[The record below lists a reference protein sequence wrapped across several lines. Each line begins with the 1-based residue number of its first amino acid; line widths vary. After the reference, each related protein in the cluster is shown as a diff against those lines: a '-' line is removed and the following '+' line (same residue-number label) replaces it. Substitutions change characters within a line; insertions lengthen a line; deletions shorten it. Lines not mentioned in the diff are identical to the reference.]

1 MLGCCQNNANWCPL
15 TLTRRASGRTELA
28 LVGDSG
34 MQAAMALHGFPE
46 EIQYGVAVTA
56 LRHKGFQDFPF
67 LTGGSLNLVGD
78 TVDLHEDL
86 VELPAPGGQRPH
98 SLHAF
103 PPDLGGEHRAK
114 PVPTEANHLMA
125 DVDPP
130 LMQQVL
136 DIPERLQAADVEHTA
151 RLMIS
156 GEALKERK
164 GLRWV
169 IPRGKAADRIA
180 STNLVL
186 TRPLEQLTGLI

>member
-1 MLGCCQNNANWCPL
+1 
-15 TLTRRASGRTELA
+15 
-28 LVGDSG
+28 
-34 MQAAMALHGFPE
+34 
-46 EIQYGVAVTA
+46 
-56 LRHKGFQDFPF
+56 
-67 LTGGSLNLVGD
+67 
-78 TVDLHEDL
+78 
-86 VELPAPGGQRPH
+86 
-98 SLHAF
+98 
-103 PPDLGGEHRAK
+103 
-114 PVPTEANHLMA
+114 MA

-130 LMQQVL
+130 LMQQLL